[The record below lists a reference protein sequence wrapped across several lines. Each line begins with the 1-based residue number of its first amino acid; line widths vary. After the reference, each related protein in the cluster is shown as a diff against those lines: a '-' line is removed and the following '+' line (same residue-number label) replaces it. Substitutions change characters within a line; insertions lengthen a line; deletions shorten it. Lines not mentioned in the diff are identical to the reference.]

1 MSYREAMT
9 RCRLSDTYRFV
20 WVTELSR
27 VSACALTSVVAHFTA
42 QALADFFEYIL
53 DLLWDIHSLVR
64 ACTTSDGLD
73 THCGVG
79 RGVRLVLSTGI

>member
-1 MSYREAMT
+1 V
-9 RCRLSDTYRFV
+9 CV
-20 WVTELSR
+20 
-27 VSACALTSVVAHFTA
+27 LTGVGAHFTA

-73 THCGVG
+73 TLWCLTRCQARVVDRH
-79 RGVRLVLSTGI
+79 LV